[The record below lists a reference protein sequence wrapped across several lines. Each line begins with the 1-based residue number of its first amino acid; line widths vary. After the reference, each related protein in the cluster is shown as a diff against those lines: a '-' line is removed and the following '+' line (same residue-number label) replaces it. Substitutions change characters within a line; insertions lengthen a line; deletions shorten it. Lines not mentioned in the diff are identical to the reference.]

1 MAGVFPRLQTM
12 DVDQISKRDSRSLG
26 SVSDRYVVRSILG
39 QGAFATVFLADD
51 QETRRPVVLKLL
63 SEDGSSEAGIER
75 FRAEVAA
82 MRRLEHPNIVR
93 VLSDGVTSDNRPY
106 LVTQWIGGRSLA
118 AVLKESGPLTTARA
132 IDVGHGIAGALAY
145 VHSRGL
151 VHRDV
156 KPSNILIPG
165 WPEAPDYK
173 NPTLLDFGVAG
184 RLEHGRTQVGMIFG
198 TLRYMS
204 PEQIKGEQQSAA
216 TDVYGFGLLLFEM
229 LVGRSPANRAG
240 DLATLVM
247 AISQGIPAEDLKG
260 VEPALADLIS
270 RCVRPDP
277 AERPSMAEVLQALTA
292 QPQKIATWE
301 PLPVPLSPP
310 GASSST
316 QPAIST
322 GALPAT
328 RDSSAQS
335 APEAPPAPAFKVT
348 GEQREAAMSQ
358 GKRPLFWAAVSLA
371 AATAAVALILLI
383 RTPVIPPSQPS
394 LNRPP
399 ASETAPPS
407 TSKAPSPG
415 ESPSTSAP
423 PSNESTVRA
432 LRFGA
437 GLLLMGASL
446 SIAFWL
452 RKWLGSRSQ
461 VKSQAIELVF
471 GAKTRTDLT
480 STIAVQLDQ
489 LVSRLRRLDER
500 ILAGSVALMLN
511 EYGSATDP
519 KDRQAALM
527 NVVVLSEKL
536 ALRLS
541 PWYERHKEII
551 ASAVAVMGGVS
562 GLVTALNS
570 VLAHKH

>member
-1 MAGVFPRLQTM
+1 M
-12 DVDQISKRDSRSLG
+12 DVDQISKRDLRSLS

-51 QETRRPVVLKLL
+51 QTAGRPVVLKLL

-75 FRAEVAA
+75 FRAEVSA
-82 MRRLEHPNIVR
+82 MRRLEHPNIVQ
-93 VLSDGVTSDNRPY
+93 VLGEGVTMDNRPY

-118 AVLKESGPLTTARA
+118 AVLKESGPLTAARA

-165 WPEAPDYK
+165 WPDAPDYK
-173 NPTLLDFGVAG
+173 NSTLLDFGVAG
-184 RLEHGRTQVGMIFG
+184 RLEQGRTQVGMIFG

-204 PEQIKGEQQSAA
+204 PEQIRGEQQSAA

-247 AISQGIPAEDLKG
+247 AISQGIPAEELRS
-260 VEPALADLIS
+260 VEPALAVLIS

-277 AERPSMAEVLQALTA
+277 AERPSIAEVLQALTA
-292 QPQKIATWE
+292 EPQTIATLRPS
-301 PLPVPLSPP
+301 PLPLAPADVASP
-310 GASSST
+310 T

-322 GALPAT
+322 GALPAAKA
-328 RDSSAQS
+328 SSAQS
-335 APEAPPAPAFKVT
+335 APEAPFIPPFTVT
-348 GEQREAAMSQ
+348 GEPREPAVSQ
-358 GKRPLFWAAVSLA
+358 GKGPPFWAAVSLA

-383 RTPVIPPSQPS
+383 RAPVIPPSQPS
-394 LNRPP
+394 LHPP
-399 ASETAPPS
+399 PISESAP
-407 TSKAPSPG
+407 
-415 ESPSTSAP
+415 PSTSAP

-437 GLLLMGASL
+437 GLLLMGASI

-461 VKSQAIELVF
+461 VKSEAIELVF

-480 STIAVQLDQ
+480 ATIAVQLDQ

-536 ALRLS
+536 AVRLS

-570 VLAHKH
+570 VLGHKH